1 MTIFLF
7 DRIECKVDLI
17 EENDIDVPLQDVDLL
32 SIKIT
37 IVDLIKV
44 LTLNTSF
51 LGIINVGK

>member
-7 DRIECKVDLI
+7 VQIECEVDLI

-51 LGIINVGK
+51 LGIITVGK